1 LRALAKMNATVVRC
15 TKSGLTASMIAT
27 SASQICLEL
36 GYTGPVWGTSMA
48 DYYSVIAR
56 AVSRLPSKTDE
67 ARHEIYE
74 RARTAL
80 RETLRNSNPPFSEAE
95 LATEQAALEVAISM
109 VEVVS
114 DLRHGAE
121 TV

>member
-1 LRALAKMNATVVRC
+1 MT
-15 TKSGLTASMIAT
+15 
-27 SASQICLEL
+27 
-36 GYTGPVWGTSMA
+36 

-56 AVSRLPSKTDE
+56 SVSRLPSTTDE
-67 ARHEIYE
+67 ARHAIYE

-80 RETLRNSNPPFSEAE
+80 RQALRNCNPPFSETE

-114 DLRHGAE
+114 DLRFGAE

>member
-1 LRALAKMNATVVRC
+1 MGLIVLYLQRAHFSYIYASNSESKTAKGRRRTEVSVFLQSAGSVRRR
-15 TKSGLTASMIAT
+15 SR
-27 SASQICLEL
+27 
-36 GYTGPVWGTSMA
+36 PSMA

-56 AVSRLPSKTDE
+56 AVSRLPSTTDE
-67 ARHEIYE
+67 ARHAIYE
-74 RARTAL
+74 RAR
-80 RETLRNSNPPFSEAE
+80 NPPFSETE

-114 DLRHGAE
+114 DLRRGAE

>member
-1 LRALAKMNATVVRC
+1 
-15 TKSGLTASMIAT
+15 
-27 SASQICLEL
+27 
-36 GYTGPVWGTSMA
+36 MA

-56 AVSRLPSKTDE
+56 AVSGLPSKTDE
-67 ARHEIYE
+67 ARHAIYE

-80 RETLRNSNPPFSEAE
+80 REVLRNSNPPFSEAE

-114 DLRHGAE
+114 DLGHGAE

>member
-1 LRALAKMNATVVRC
+1 MDA
-15 TKSGLTASMIAT
+15 
-27 SASQICLEL
+27 
-36 GYTGPVWGTSMA
+36 
-48 DYYSVIAR
+48 
-56 AVSRLPSKTDE
+56 
-67 ARHEIYE
+67 IYE

-80 RETLRNSNPPFSEAE
+80 LEVLRNSNPPFSEAE